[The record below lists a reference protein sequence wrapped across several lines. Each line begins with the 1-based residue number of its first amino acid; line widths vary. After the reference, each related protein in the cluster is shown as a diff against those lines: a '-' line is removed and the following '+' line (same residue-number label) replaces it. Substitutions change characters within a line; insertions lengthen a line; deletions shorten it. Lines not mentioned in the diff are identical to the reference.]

1 MKSFLLFAP
10 RGATPGDSGALE
22 NAEVVRDSFTWLAF
36 LAPTLWFLYFR
47 LWLAALVAFLVAP
60 VVLALAAYFPVGS
73 GVVLMILL
81 AVRLFIG
88 LEAGALRA
96 RSLRG
101 RGYRLADAVVARN
114 GAEAEN
120 MMFRRWLS
128 QPAEDSPPVIAAQSA
143 AQPERRAVAGIVG
156 LFPEPEGGR

>member
-10 RGATPGDSGALE
+10 QGAMPGDAGALE
-22 NAEVVRDSFTWLAF
+22 NAVVVRDAFSWLAF

-47 LWLAALVAFLVAP
+47 LWLAALLALLITP
-60 VVLALAAYFPVGS
+60 VVLALAHYAPVGS
-73 GVVLMILL
+73 GVVLMVLL

-120 MMFRRWLS
+120 LMFRRWLS
-128 QPAEDSPPVIAAQSA
+128 QSADVSPTIVAAPPM
-143 AQPERRAVAGIVG
+143 QPERRAMAGIVG